1 MIVKTIHEIT
11 NMMHATLHGDID
23 DTKKNSWCCD

>member
-23 DTKKNSWCCD
+23 DTKNSWCCD

>member
-23 DTKKNSWCCD
+23 DTKKFMVL